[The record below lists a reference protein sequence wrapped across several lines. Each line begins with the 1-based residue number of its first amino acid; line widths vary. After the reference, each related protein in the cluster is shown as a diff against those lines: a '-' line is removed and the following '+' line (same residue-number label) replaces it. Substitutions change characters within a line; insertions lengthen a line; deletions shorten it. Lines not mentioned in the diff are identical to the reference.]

1 MRGTTSLL
9 IATLA
14 GCLVASAQTERD
26 QAQTGPPA
34 EGITLPADVAK
45 LLAANKENV
54 PLLLKWAEAPPVP
67 LIDPELNL
75 FQTELADIFGHLRTK
90 EAIPF
95 LTRNISLRR
104 WPTIGSVW
112 RMAPRAFVDQM
123 PAVAALIEIG
133 PDAFKALI
141 NAPYGP
147 STSEDR
153 LAAVFVVSRT
163 ASSTED
169 KERARQYLT
178 GALAEANTLRIRA
191 EEGLRILKDP
201 QQQVR

>member
-1 MRGTTSLL
+1 
-9 IATLA
+9 
-14 GCLVASAQTERD
+14 LVASAQTERG
-26 QAQTGPPA
+26 QAHAGPPA
-34 EGITLPADVAK
+34 NDFILRADVAN

-54 PLLLKWAEAPPVP
+54 PLLLKWTEAPPAP

-75 FQTELADIFGHLRTK
+75 FQTELADIFGHLKTK

-95 LTRNISLRR
+95 LIRNISMHR
-104 WPTIGSVW
+104 WPMMVDVW
-112 RMAPRAFVDQM
+112 QKGPPVVMEWM
-123 PAVAALIEIG
+123 PAVAALIQIG

-163 ASSTED
+163 ASSVEE
-169 KERARQYLT
+169 KERARQFLT

-191 EEGLRILKDP
+191 EEGLRFLEYP

>member
-1 MRGTTSLL
+1 M
-9 IATLA
+9 
-14 GCLVASAQTERD
+14 ASAQTERD

-45 LLAANKENV
+45 LLATNKENI
-54 PLLLKWAEAPPVP
+54 PLLLRWAEAPPVP

-123 PAVAALIEIG
+123 PAVAALTEIG

-147 STSEDR
+147 STPEDR

-163 ASSTED
+163 ASSAED

-191 EEGLRILKDP
+191 EEGLRFLEDR
-201 QQQVR
+201 QQKVH